1 MGAGVYHGG
10 PMPPSPMQPDSPR
23 EAVPA
28 LEGGDGALRR
38 LAPWVLLIAVGL
50 AFGPGFSAPFVL
62 DSTNIYKMRVI
73 RDLADPAML
82 LNARPL
88 FTVTLA
94 INYALHGFEPTGY
107 RVLNALVHALAAW
120 CLFAVIRRCLL
131 LPTLGGRY
139 TPARAAA
146 LALVASL
153 LWALHPLQVQ
163 SVTYVIQRGESLCGL
178 AYLVAMLC
186 GLRAAGSERPL
197 PWLALCGLAGL
208 AGLGAKQVIV
218 TLPVM
223 LWVLDRTLLEGALLR
238 AVRRCWWAVALAAV
252 AGLAGLAY
260 ITDFGRGFFARNSTA
275 GFALES
281 ISPLRYLSSQ
291 PGVILHYLRLSF
303 WPDALCI
310 DHGWPLPRTVWGVVL
325 PGIALGVPLVLGL
338 IGCARRRPWAFLPL
352 AFFIHLA
359 PTSSFMPIA
368 DLLMEH
374 RVYLALAP
382 LALGLVLAGEALT
395 RRAPASRVPVAWVLA
410 GVAILGLSARTI
422 VRNLDHHDS
431 EGLWRTCI
439 ALNPRHGRA
448 LTNLGAR
455 LLDRGEIDEA
465 LALLRRAVEADQPYT
480 HQAPVYLGKALLA
493 QGQPQEAWDILTVAA
508 ASHDHSGEL
517 QQTLGDTAH
526 ALRRPD
532 LAVEHYRRAFEFDS
546 ANDRHLFSY
555 GWTLFELGQL
565 AKADDIFAWGA
576 RAIPT
581 DTVILSAL
589 AVVRSEAKHPEAGA
603 AWQAAYAALPYLP
616 AFSETDRESWSRH
629 LRTRLQLGRSA
640 ARLGRWRDARE
651 QLSLALE
658 VQPGLPDAEAERVEV
673 EARDPAG
680 DRGRAVELGRSLVE
694 RTEGRH
700 VRSLLALATAWM
712 ATGRLEQAAP
722 LLDRALL
729 GARALGRP
737 PAEIARIE
745 ARRAALD
752 RGVAD
757 LTWP

>member
-1 MGAGVYHGG
+1 MEPGV
-10 PMPPSPMQPDSPR
+10 MQPESSVAFAPLSARDDVAWR
-23 EAVPA
+23 W
-28 LEGGDGALRR
+28 
-38 LAPWVLLIAVGL
+38 LAPWVLMAAVWIAY
-50 AFGPGFSAPFVL
+50 APGFSAPFVL
-62 DSTNIYKMRVI
+62 DSTNIYQMRVI
-73 RDLADPAML
+73 RDLTDPAML

-139 TPARAAA
+139 TPARATA
-146 LALVASL
+146 LALTASL
-153 LWALHPLQVQ
+153 IWALHPLQTQ

-178 AYLVAMLC
+178 AYLVAIFC
-186 GLRAAGSERPL
+186 ALRAAQSERPL
-197 PWLALCGLAGL
+197 SWLVLCGLAGL

-218 TLPVM
+218 TLPLM
-223 LWVLDRTLLEGALLR
+223 LWVLDRTLLQGALLR
-238 AVRRCWWAVALAAV
+238 AIGRCWWAVALAVV
-252 AGLAGLAY
+252 AGLGGLAY

-275 GFALES
+275 GFALET
-281 ISPLRYLSSQ
+281 ITPLKYLASQ
-291 PGVILHYLRLSF
+291 PGVILHYLRLSV

-310 DHGWPLPRTVWGVVL
+310 DHGWPLPRTLAGVVV
-325 PGIALGVPLVLGL
+325 PAAALAVPVLLGL
-338 IGCARRRPWAFLPL
+338 WGAARRRPWAFLPL

-359 PTSSFMPIA
+359 PTSSIMPIA

-382 LALGLVLAGEALT
+382 VAMGLVLAGDALM
-395 RRAPASRVPVAWVLA
+395 REGPPAITPVACVLA
-410 GVAILGLSARTI
+410 IAVIIGLSARTI
-422 VRNLDHHDS
+422 VRNLAHHDS

-455 LLDRGEIDEA
+455 LLDRGEADEA

-480 HQAPVYLGKALLA
+480 AQAPVYLGKALLA
-493 QGQPQEAWDILTVAA
+493 TGQPQEAWDVLTHAQANQVNR
-508 ASHDHSGEL
+508 GEL

-526 ALRRPD
+526 ALRRPE
-532 LAVEHYRRAFEFDS
+532 LAAEHYRQAFEFDS
-546 ANDRHLFSY
+546 INDRHLFSY
-555 GWTLFELGQL
+555 GWTLLELGQL
-565 AKADDIFAWGA
+565 DKAEEIFAWGA
-576 RAIPT
+576 RSLST

-589 AVVRSEAKHPEAGA
+589 AVVKAEANRPDADA
-603 AWQAAYAALPYLP
+603 AWQAAYAALPHLP
-616 AFSETDRESWSRH
+616 AFSEADRESWTRH
-629 LRTRLQLGRSA
+629 LRTRLQLGRAA
-640 ARLGRWRDARE
+640 ARLGRWGDARE

-680 DRGRAVELGRSLVE
+680 DRGRALELGRSLVE
-694 RTEGRH
+694 RTQGRH
-700 VRSLLALATAWM
+700 VRSLLALATAW
-712 ATGRLEQAAP
+712 AAAGRLEQAAP

-729 GARALGRP
+729 GARSLGRP

-745 ARRAALD
+745 ARRGAID

-757 LTWP
+757 LAWP